1 MEDQVFIGRQP
12 ILDVK
17 ENIIG
22 YELFFRHSAEA
33 KTAIF
38 EDDFKAC
45 SSVLVNTMNDTDTQW
60 LIRNKL
66 AFINVSESM
75 LMSEFIELMPPHR
88 TVLEILKSVTAT
100 DAVIARCQDLHNLGF
115 KIALDNPHSNA
126 ALQPLSKYADYIKI
140 DTQSTSLLEA
150 EKIFHHYQYHAPSIK
165 IVAEKIETHA
175 QFSAYKKIGF
185 QRFQGFFFALPE
197 TISTK
202 TINPSFDSV
211 LLLLD
216 MVSKDEDSTKIEAVF
231 KRDVT
236 LSFKLLHHINSIGFG
251 LSCEIQSIKHALTIL
266 GNKQL
271 YRWLTLLMVTADDNT
286 TPLVLT
292 KTSIIRG
299 HLTELLGEGYFDK
312 IGRDNLFIVGVFSL
326 LDAILRIPMEE
337 ILANIQLPET
347 VTQALLTRDGIYG
360 PFLQLVEAYER
371 ADNHR
376 ISELVELL
384 QLNAGKVNQCYMA
397 ALTWAET
404 LGAETNYQ

>member
-17 ENIIG
+17 ENIVG

-33 KTAIF
+33 IAAVF

-45 SSVLVNTMNDTDTQW
+45 SSVLITTMNDTDTQW
-60 LIRNKL
+60 LIGDRL

-88 TVLEILKSVTAT
+88 TVLEVLRSVTAT
-100 DAVIARCQDLHNLGF
+100 DAVIARCQALRSLGF

-126 ALQPLSKYADYIKI
+126 GLQPLISCVDYIKI
-140 DTQSTSLLEA
+140 DTQIINLIEA

-165 IVAEKIETHA
+165 IVAEKIENHA
-175 QFSAYKKIGF
+175 QFIAYKKIGF
-185 QRFQGFFFALPE
+185 QRFQGFFFAHPE
-197 TISTK
+197 TVSTK
-202 TINPSFDSV
+202 IINPSFDSV

-216 MVSKDEDSTKIEAVF
+216 LVSNDEDNIKIEAAF

-236 LSFKLLHHINSIGFG
+236 LSFKLLRYINSVGFG

-266 GNKQL
+266 GTKQL
-271 YRWLTLLMVTADDNT
+271 YRWLTLLMVTAGDNT
-286 TPLVLT
+286 TPPALM
-292 KTSIIRG
+292 KTSITRG
-299 HLTELLGEGYFDK
+299 RLTELLGEGYFDK
-312 IGRDNLFIVGVFSL
+312 TDRDNLFIVGVFSL
-326 LDAILRIPMEE
+326 LDAILKMRMEE
-337 ILANIQLPET
+337 ILEKIQLPET

-360 PFLQLVEAYER
+360 PFLQLAEACEGD
-371 ADNHR
+371 DNHR

-384 QLNAGKVNQCYMA
+384 QLNAGKVNECHMA

-404 LGAETNYQ
+404 LGI